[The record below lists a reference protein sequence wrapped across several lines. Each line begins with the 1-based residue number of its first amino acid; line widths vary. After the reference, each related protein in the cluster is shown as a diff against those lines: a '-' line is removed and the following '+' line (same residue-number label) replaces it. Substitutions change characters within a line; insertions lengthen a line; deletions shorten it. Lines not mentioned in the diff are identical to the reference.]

1 MIYKT
6 FKILHLRT
14 SVKYNAELLI
24 IEPAIFKQQ
33 PPDRFVDLERI
44 SECLS
49 MPHGHIVRIQCKCVP
64 NNFVENGET
73 QINTLLAQPKVL
85 EFNIVFA
92 DMAREVAL
100 VLFEFVKLF
109 LLVKDITRTS

>member
-44 SECLS
+44 SECLG
-49 MPHGHIVRIQCKCVP
+49 MPHRHVIRIQCKCAP
-64 NNFVENGET
+64 NNFVKDGET
-73 QINTLLAQPKVL
+73 QINALLAQSKIL
-85 EFNIVFA
+85 EFDILLA
-92 DMAREVAL
+92 DVVGEVAL
-100 VLFEFVKLF
+100 VLFESLKLF
-109 LLVKDITRTS
+109 LLVKDVTSPS